1 MSKRLTELS
10 KEKTNL
16 REKIKMEKIKIRKN
30 C

>member
-16 REKIKMEKIKIRKN
+16 RKKIKMEKIKIRKN